1 LRRTRRRRL
10 PKTPV
15 EIGRARAWMTDARG
29 VSAIEFSLVAPAL
42 IVVFMGLA
50 DLATATMAQ
59 LHVNHAAQG
68 TADAVAS
75 EQALTQSDMANM
87 LTAASY
93 FMTPYSGAPL
103 SVRITNIYYDGVPSH
118 AYGLVYWSCALNGS
132 SSKTSYTPYTYKQQF
147 NYIPGM
153 TQQSSTAI
161 YWVLW
166 TGNSASIG
174 TSVIV
179 VETSYSFSSPSNY
192 IIKNTPVMT
201 SAYVTVPRV
210 ANYVGFPYSAT
221 TTLKAPQSTTTAN
234 SVTLSDGATCNY
246 GS

>member
-1 LRRTRRRRL
+1 LRRIQGRLSQAPVPGRR
-10 PKTPV
+10 
-15 EIGRARAWMTDARG
+15 IRAWATDVRG
-29 VSAIEFSLVAPAL
+29 VSAVEFSLVAPFL
-42 IVVFMGLA
+42 IVIFMGLS
-50 DLATATMAQ
+50 DLATATIAQ
-59 LHVNHAAQG
+59 LHVNHAAEG
-68 TADAVAS
+68 TADALAS
-75 EQALTQSDMANM
+75 EQSLQTSDMVNM
-87 LTAASY
+87 ITAAGY
-93 FMTPYSGAPL
+93 FMTPFSSAPL

-118 AYGLVYWSCALNGS
+118 AYGLVYWSCAYNGAS
-132 SSKTSYTPYTYKQQF
+132 STTTYAPYTYKQQF
-147 NYIPGM
+147 GYVPGM
-153 TQQSSTAI
+153 AQQSATAI

-179 VETSYSFSSPSNY
+179 VETSYSFTSPSNY

-221 TTLKAPQSTTTAN
+221 TTLKPPQSTTTAN
-234 SVTLSDGATCNY
+234 TVTLSNGATCQY